1 MTEVKTDIVLDWAK
15 IKSLYPNEWV
25 LIGNPELGNEQI
37 IDSIIR
43 KFVRGV
49 VLFHTSNRK
58 ELAEKGRPFRQGY
71 DTYTVIFTGEIP
83 KGRKFWL

>member
-1 MTEVKTDIVLDWAK
+1 MIETKSDSVLDWAK
-15 IKSLYPNEWV
+15 IKALYPNEWV
-25 LIGNPELGNEQI
+25 LVGNPELGNEQV

-43 KFVRGV
+43 KFERGV
-49 VLFHTSNRK
+49 VLFHTANRQ
-58 ELAEKGRPFRQGY
+58 ELAEKGRPFRKGC

>member
-1 MTEVKTDIVLDWAK
+1 MTDLKTDIILDWVK

-25 LIGNPELGNEQI
+25 LIGNPELDNEQI
-37 IDSIIR
+37 VDSIIR

-58 ELAEKGRPFRQGY
+58 ELAEKGRPFRQGC